1 MENNNTLNPKNMIL
15 NLKKTLLCL
24 LSFSTL
30 ASLAQSDKYVI
41 YFTDKN
47 NSPFSISSPSAFL
60 SPRAIQRRA
69 TQNIPIQLDDIPVNQ
84 TYINQ
89 VAAIGVNVLNRS
101 KWFNAISIQTG
112 DTNKVNAIKALPF
125 VQGAQVLN
133 RMIQKKQVEP
143 IDKFELENKQL
154 PLVQSANKTSSLS
167 YGQGFNQIQ
176 MLGGDLLHDLG
187 FQGQGII
194 IAVLDAGFT
203 DADNITAFDSLRT
216 NNQIL
221 GTRDFVDGGTSVYGF
236 NSHGTSVLSTM
247 GANIPGTFI
256 GTAPKASYYL
266 LRTEDVFSENPIEE
280 FNWAAGVEYA
290 DSVGADVINSSLG
303 YTTFDNPA
311 LNHTFADLNGQ
322 TAISS
327 KAASRCA
334 SKGIVVVVSAGNGG
348 GSSWFYI
355 SSPADADSILAIGAV
370 DGFGTYA
377 GFSSTGPSYDGR
389 VKPNVTAQGQGATVA
404 YPGGGIGGGNGT
416 SFSSP
421 IVAGMVA
428 CLRQANPTKT
438 YLQIIDGIQ
447 QSASQ
452 FANPDTLKGYGI
464 PNFNLA
470 NLLISGIN
478 TNGKEAVG
486 LIKVFPNPFTDLL
499 EFLYQASENETLQI
513 QLYDLSGRVVYS
525 TEQKVNARNLNFI
538 KLPFDNHTAK
548 GFYTLRVIGKNAS
561 YEQKVVR
568 N

>member
-1 MENNNTLNPKNMIL
+1 
-15 NLKKTLLCL
+15 
-24 LSFSTL
+24 
-30 ASLAQSDKYVI
+30 
-41 YFTDKN
+41 
-47 NSPFSISSPSAFL
+47 
-60 SPRAIQRRA
+60 
-69 TQNIPIQLDDIPVNQ
+69 
-84 TYINQ
+84 
-89 VAAIGVNVLNRS
+89 
-101 KWFNAISIQTG
+101 
-112 DTNKVNAIKALPF
+112 
-125 VQGAQVLN
+125 
-133 RMIQKKQVEP
+133 
-143 IDKFELENKQL
+143 
-154 PLVQSANKTSSLS
+154 
-167 YGQGFNQIQ
+167 
-176 MLGGDLLHDLG
+176 
-187 FQGQGII
+187 
-194 IAVLDAGFT
+194 
-203 DADNITAFDSLRT
+203 
-216 NNQIL
+216 
-221 GTRDFVDGGTSVYGF
+221 
-236 NSHGTSVLSTM
+236 
-247 GANIPGTFI
+247 
-256 GTAPKASYYL
+256 L
-266 LRTEDVFSENPIEE
+266 LRTEDVFTENPIEE

-311 LNHTFADLNGQ
+311 LNHTFADLNGH

-370 DGFGTYA
+370 DGSGTYA

-478 TNGKEAVG
+478 TNGKDAVG